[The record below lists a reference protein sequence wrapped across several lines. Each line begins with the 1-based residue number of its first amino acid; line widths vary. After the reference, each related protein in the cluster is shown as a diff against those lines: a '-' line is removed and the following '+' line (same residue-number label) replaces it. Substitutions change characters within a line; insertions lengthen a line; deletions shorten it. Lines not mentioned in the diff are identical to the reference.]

1 MKTEDLEYL
10 KEGHCIKLLP
20 INKKDNAKE
29 FVIIE
34 MDNYNDIILLEIT
47 SFNTHKEVHVPI
59 DWFEQ
64 DNVVFNGVY
73 NKRHK

>member
-1 MKTEDLEYL
+1 MKLEELEYL

-20 INKKDNAKE
+20 INKKDNVRE
-29 FVIIE
+29 FVIID

-47 SFNTHKEVHVPI
+47 SLNTHKEIHVPI

-73 NKRHK
+73 NKRCK

>member
-1 MKTEDLEYL
+1 
-10 KEGHCIKLLP
+10 
-20 INKKDNAKE
+20 
-29 FVIIE
+29 

-73 NKRHK
+73 K

>member
-1 MKTEDLEYL
+1 MKLEELEYL

-20 INKKDNAKE
+20 INKKDNAME
-29 FVIIE
+29 FVIID

-47 SFNTHKEVHVPI
+47 SLNTHKEVHVPI

-64 DNVVFNGVY
+64 NNVVFNGVY
-73 NKRHK
+73 NKRCK